1 MGTAP
6 LTLILLLV
14 GCFSLATHLIP
25 RQREWLGDRP
35 DSANVVAAVLGES
48 RRVLAGWIYQRAD
61 VYFHSGYYA
70 SVFDTPASAP
80 GKSGGTKPV
89 ATPNA
94 TAAAPADHS
103 QCQHDHGKCAH
114 SQSACGHDH
123 GRPKN
128 EDWIAR
134 FSRNFYPSVHT
145 HLGKNGDEREILPWL
160 RLSAEFDPQRVETY
174 VVGAFWLH
182 DRLGRVAEAEQFLR
196 EGLRA
201 NPGSHAI
208 LFALGRCYS
217 DRDRDPARA
226 RNLWELAFSQ
236 WLKAEGPK
244 PQPDLFGYSQIVA
257 QLAALEERE
266 GDLEKSI
273 RYLRLLK
280 KASPHPESIEVRI
293 AELVKKLPRELP
305 TSVAPE

>member
-6 LTLILLLV
+6 LTLILLFV
-14 GCFSLATHLIP
+14 TCFSLATHLVP

-70 SVFDTPASAP
+70 SVFDAPAANSGSAQ
-80 GKSGGTKPV
+80 SG
-89 ATPNA
+89 AS
-94 TAAAPADHS
+94 ADHS
-103 QCQHDHGKCAH
+103 KCHHEQGRCAH
-114 SQSACGHDH
+114 SHSGCSHDH

-217 DRDRDPARA
+217 DKDRDPARA
-226 RNLWELAFSQ
+226 RNLWELAFTQ
-236 WLKAEGPK
+236 WLKTEGPK
-244 PQPDLFGYSQIVA
+244 PQPDLFAYSQIVA

-266 GDLEKSI
+266 GDLDKSI

-293 AELVKKLPRELP
+293 VEMVKKLPREQP
-305 TSVAPE
+305 GVIAPE